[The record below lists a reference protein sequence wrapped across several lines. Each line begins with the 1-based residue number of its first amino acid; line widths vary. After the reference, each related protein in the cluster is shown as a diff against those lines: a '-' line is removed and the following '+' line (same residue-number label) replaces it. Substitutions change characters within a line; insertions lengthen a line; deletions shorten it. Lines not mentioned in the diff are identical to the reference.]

1 MENLRN
7 ILNGVILGISN
18 IIPGVS
24 AGTMLV
30 VLGIYD
36 KLIKSISGIFKNF
49 KRNFRFLFFIGLG
62 MALGVLL
69 FSNLISHLLDK
80 YPWQM
85 NYLFIGLILGTFG
98 VLFKTVKQFNPS
110 KSRYI
115 FFIITFLILVAIRF
129 VKVPEYS
136 QNIITD
142 LSFENI
148 IIIFISGFM
157 ASSAMIIPG
166 LSGSF
171 ILIVFGMY
179 NSIITAVSELNILI
193 LIPFGIGVI
202 LGFLF
207 MIRVIEYLLREFE
220 VQTYMAI
227 FGFVVGSLV
236 LIFPGFEFSVV
247 GLTCIVSLI
256 VGFLISYFICKID
269 KSKEYAK

>member
-1 MENLRN
+1 
-7 ILNGVILGISN
+7 
-18 IIPGVS
+18 
-24 AGTMLV
+24 MLV
-30 VLGIYD
+30 ILGIYD

-49 KRNFRFLFFIGLG
+49 KKNFRFLFFIGLG
-62 MALGVLL
+62 MLLGVLL
-69 FSNLISHLLDK
+69 FSNIISYLLSR

-98 VLFKTVKQFNPS
+98 ILFKAVKQFNPN
-110 KSRYI
+110 KSTYI
-115 FFIITFLILVAIRF
+115 FFIITFLILVSIRF

-136 QNIITD
+136 QNIITN

-179 NSIITAVSELNILI
+179 NSVIKAVSDLNILI
-193 LIPFGIGVI
+193 LIPFGIGVV

-207 MIRVIEYLLREFE
+207 MIRVVEYLLRVFE

-227 FGFVVGSLV
+227 LGFVVGSLI

-247 GLTCIVSLI
+247 GLTCIASLI

-269 KSKEYAK
+269 KGKEHAK